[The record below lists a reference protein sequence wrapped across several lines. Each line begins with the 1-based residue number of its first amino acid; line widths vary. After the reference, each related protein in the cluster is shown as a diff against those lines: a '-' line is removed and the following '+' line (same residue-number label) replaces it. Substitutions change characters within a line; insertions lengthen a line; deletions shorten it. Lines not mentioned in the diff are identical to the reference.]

1 MKRNNYLF
9 KIFAVTAIVALTT
22 SFSSC
27 EKENVFIDPQDNQ
40 DPQEPETYRQE
51 LLDFMDKAEGFWLLD
66 ELWFVKYENG
76 GEYWDIEFI
85 RDGGYDENNEHY
97 PHLMPSGNSLR
108 INNME
113 LELLPVDNEYDII
126 SKHINAIS
134 GNVRPY
140 NADYNE
146 NSNKLVIYKDWGFS
160 DYYIEELTETKLHIN
175 LIANDEKHYHYLFS
189 REN

>member
-1 MKRNNYLF
+1 MKKTIF
-9 KIFAVTAIVALTT
+9 IKKIFAVTAIVALTT

-27 EKENVFIDPQDNQ
+27 EKENVLIDPQDN
-40 DPQEPETYRQE
+40 QEPETYRQE

-66 ELWFVKYENG
+66 ELWFVNYENG
-76 GEYWDIEFI
+76 GEAWDIRFM

-97 PHLMPSGNSLR
+97 PHLMPNGNNLY

-126 SKHINAIS
+126 SKHINIIS

-140 NADYNE
+140 NVDYNE
-146 NSNKLVIYKDWGFS
+146 NSNKLVIYREHNTNN
-160 DYYIEELTETKLHIN
+160 YYIEELTETKLHI
-175 LIANDEKHYHYLFS
+175 IWIINDERHYHYLFS